1 MAKGGEYVRRVSENR
16 LVVHYGGMV
25 IALSSQEHTVTNQP
39 TQAPSIG
46 FETTVQAG
54 FEQAI
59 EDVTAALKTEGFGVL
74 TSIDVKRTLKEKI
87 DQDVAPY
94 TILGACNPTLA
105 HRALQAAPQVGLL
118 LPCNVVVSEVDG
130 ATRVSI
136 IDPMQMMG
144 VAGENPE
151 LVAVATEATARLR
164 RVIDALA
171 GAS

>member
-1 MAKGGEYVRRVSENR
+1 MTSHPA
-16 LVVHYGGMV
+16 
-25 IALSSQEHTVTNQP
+25 
-39 TQAPSIG
+39 QAPSLG
-46 FETTVQAG
+46 FETSLNTG
-54 FEQAI
+54 FDQAI

-118 LPCNVVVSEVDG
+118 LPCNVVVSEIEG

-164 RVIDALA
+164 RVIAALQS
-171 GAS
+171 GS